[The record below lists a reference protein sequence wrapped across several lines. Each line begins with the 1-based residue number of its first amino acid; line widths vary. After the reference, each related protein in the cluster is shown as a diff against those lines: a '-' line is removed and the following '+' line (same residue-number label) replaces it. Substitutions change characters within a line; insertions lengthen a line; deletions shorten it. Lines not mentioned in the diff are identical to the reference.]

1 MDNKRTSQNPF
12 VYWFRVAIIL
22 VSVILFIGLEFY
34 LKNTL
39 LFIPV
44 IAPFAMALGF
54 SYRNYFKQHSCRLMV
69 FILPTLV
76 LYSLGFYPWIIN
88 YEQVAVSSS
97 TASLDFVILPIWST
111 IYGFVL
117 IGIYEVLR
125 QIVLYVRAKL
135 RDKLWI

>member
-1 MDNKRTSQNPF
+1 MDNKSTSQSPF
-12 VYWFRVAIIL
+12 VYWFRVAILL
-22 VSVILFIGLEFY
+22 VSVVLFIGLKFY
-34 LKNTL
+34 LKSTL

-54 SYRNYFKQHSCRLMV
+54 SYMDYFKQHSSKLMV

-76 LYSLGFYPWIIN
+76 LYSLGFYPWISN
-88 YEQVAVSSS
+88 YEQVARSSS

-117 IGIYEVLR
+117 VGIYEFFR
-125 QIVLYVRAKL
+125 QIVLYARANLK
-135 RDKLWI
+135 DKP

>member
-1 MDNKRTSQNPF
+1 MDNKSISQNPF
-12 VYWFRVAIIL
+12 VYWFRVAILL

-44 IAPFAMALGF
+44 IAPVAIAFGF
-54 SYRNYFKQHSCRLMV
+54 SYMAFFKQYPSRLIA

-76 LYSLGFYPWIIN
+76 LYSLGFYPWITN
-88 YEQVAVSSS
+88 YDVVATSSS
-97 TASLDFVILPIWST
+97 TASLDFVILPIWSI

-117 IGIYEVLR
+117 VGIYELLL
-125 QIVLYVRAKL
+125 QMFLYFRSTN
-135 RDKLWI
+135 RH